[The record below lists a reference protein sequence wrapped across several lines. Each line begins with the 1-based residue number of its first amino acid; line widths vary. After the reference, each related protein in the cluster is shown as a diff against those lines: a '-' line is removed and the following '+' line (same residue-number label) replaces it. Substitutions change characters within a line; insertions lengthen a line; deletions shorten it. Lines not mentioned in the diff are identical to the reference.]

1 MSDFLNSIDL
11 FKKKTESACKLV
23 FKTSVLDLQEAV
35 MESTPV
41 KTGRLKSN
49 WRVKVGTPEDT
60 SLYAKVEYAVDEVD
74 EDEEY
79 GIF

>member
-1 MSDFLNSIDL
+1 MSDFLKTIDM
-11 FKKKTESACKLV
+11 FKKKTEKACKFVL
-23 FKTSVLDLQEAV
+23 KTSVLDLQEAV
-35 MESTPV
+35 MHSTPV

-60 SLYAKVEYAVDEVD
+60 SLYAKAVYAVDEID
-74 EDEEY
+74 EDEED